1 MRKFPMVVAAVV
13 AVASLA
19 TPAVAAGKGKGN
31 APTPAASSTPSPQ
44 STVGAA
50 KRVEITVTGVVVGTP
65 TAEDSVTVKVKTVP
79 QGKNKLLIA
88 KGATITVKRNTS
100 GKTAFTLKRN
110 GQDLITTSL
119 TQLKDG
125 DKVTVKLVSQV
136 AAAVAGTPGTPGIF
150 AAQSITANGN

>member
-65 TAEDSVTVKVKTVP
+65 TAEEIGRAHV
-79 QGKNKLLIA
+79 
-88 KGATITVKRNTS
+88 
-100 GKTAFTLKRN
+100 
-110 GQDLITTSL
+110 
-119 TQLKDG
+119 
-125 DKVTVKLVSQV
+125 
-136 AAAVAGTPGTPGIF
+136 
-150 AAQSITANGN
+150 